1 MKLLKGFALAFNM
14 LSILPFFKVHNFF
27 KGING
32 YSVTFYPLIG
42 FILGSILWGVHAL
55 LSGLVPDVHLAVII
69 FALWVLL
76 TGALHVD
83 GFSDSV
89 DGLFV
94 KRERALEVMKD
105 SSVGGMGMTFTF
117 VFLSL
122 KLSSLIYLE
131 AFYLLPLILMFSR
144 LNASLAIYFYNYAS
158 SGVGA
163 LLKEEFI
170 LRYLLFSLFYSLLL
184 AYLFSFLGAFLLSA
198 FILILC
204 ARFFSARLGGLTGDV
219 YGFIIEVTE
228 LALLNYVII
237 VNFS

>member
-1 MKLLKGFALAFNM
+1 MRLLKGFALAFNM
-14 LSILPFFKVHNFF
+14 LTIFPFFKVHDFF
-27 KGING
+27 RGING
-32 YSVTFYPLIG
+32 YSVAFYPLIG
-42 FILGSILWGVHAL
+42 FILGSVLWGAHSL

-94 KRERALEVMKD
+94 KKENALKVMKD

-131 AFYLLPLILMFSR
+131 VFYLLPLILMFSR
-144 LNASLAIYFYNYAS
+144 LNASLAIYFYDYVS

-163 LLKEEFI
+163 LLKEEFV
-170 LRYLLFSLFYSLLL
+170 LRYLLFSLAYSLLL
-184 AYLFSFLGAFLLSA
+184 AYFFSFLGAFILSA